1 MAPDRARAETQP
13 VLQAP
18 AADLVLPV
26 PRPPVLEAP
35 EDGVSRRPSVPPAPG
50 SAPGGIARP
59 APRTAREARAGWIVT
74 SVLAAA
80 ASWTV
85 GWVAGAL
92 WAWRQMTPKYLSRP
106 FPQR

>member
-26 PRPPVLEAP
+26 PRPPILEAP
-35 EDGVSRRPSVPPAPG
+35 DDDIAPRPPLAPAPG
-50 SAPGGIARP
+50 SAPSGIARP
-59 APRTAREARAGWIVT
+59 GPRTAREARAGWIVT
-74 SVLAAA
+74 SVVASAAA
-80 ASWTV
+80 WTV
-85 GWVAGAL
+85 GWIAGAL